1 MPPGWAGSAAGPTGA
16 EGASHRRATPV
27 VATVPRAAG
36 GPTSTMSTFISAVA
50 QALRRFVGFLRRENL
65 FRLLGVIAVL
75 ILGGTA
81 GLAFFEGRSL
91 PDALWWSVVTL
102 TTVGFGDIS
111 PVSFGGRLIGVV
123 LMFFG
128 IGVLGMFTATVAGVF
143 VEQRMRK
150 DRGMESCKFEKHII
164 LCGWNGRMRE
174 ILADLRADARSA
186 DEGIALVADIDAKP
200 VPDDHLHFVRGD
212 VTEENLKRAGID
224 AAATVVI
231 VGDRSL
237 DYSARDAKTVLAT
250 LTVKSLNSE
259 VYSIVELATEAN
271 VRHCQQARADEI
283 VVGAELCSRVMST
296 AAHDHGISTV
306 LRELLSA
313 SVGQDL
319 VTEPVPP
326 ALAGRPFFD
335 VFSALKREHDK
346 IAVAIQRQG
355 NGTIET
361 NPGADA
367 VVAAADRLVVISARE
382 RREAAAN

>member
-1 MPPGWAGSAAGPTGA
+1 MSI
-16 EGASHRRATPV
+16 RA
-27 VATVPRAAG
+27 
-36 GPTSTMSTFISAVA
+36 FAVA
-50 QALRRFVGFLRRENL
+50 QALTRAFGFLRRENL
-65 FRLLGVIAVL
+65 MRLLGVIAVL
-75 ILGGTA
+75 ILGGAA
-81 GLAFFEGRSL
+81 GFAFFEGRS
-91 PDALWWSVVTL
+91 PTDGLWWSIVTL
-102 TTVGFGDIS
+102 TTVGFGDIF
-111 PVSFGGRLIGVV
+111 PVTLGGRLIGIV

-128 IGVLGMFTATVAGVF
+128 IGVLGMFTATIAGVF
-143 VEQRMRK
+143 VEKRMRK
-150 DRGMESCKFEKHII
+150 DRGMDSYDGKGHII
-164 LCGWNGRMRE
+164 LCGWNGRMKE

-186 DEGIALVADIDAKP
+186 DKGIALVADIDAKP

-237 DYSARDAKTVLAT
+237 DYSARDAKAVLAT

-271 VRHCQQARADEI
+271 VRHCEQAQADEI

-319 VTEPVPP
+319 VTEPVPS

-335 VFSALKREHDK
+335 VFSALKRKHDK
-346 IAVAIQRQG
+346 IAVAIQREG
-355 NGTIET
+355 NGAIET

-367 VVAAADRLVVISARE
+367 VVSAADRLVVISARE

>member
-1 MPPGWAGSAAGPTGA
+1 MI
-16 EGASHRRATPV
+16 
-27 VATVPRAAG
+27 
-36 GPTSTMSTFISAVA
+36 TFTSAVA
-50 QALRRFVGFLRRENL
+50 QVLRRFLGFMRRENL
-65 FRLLGVIAVL
+65 LRLLGVIAVL

-81 GLAFFEGRSL
+81 GLAYFEDRSL

-111 PVSFGGRLIGVV
+111 PVSLGGRLIGVV

-128 IGVLGMFTATVAGVF
+128 IGVLGMFTATIAGVF

-150 DRGMESCKFEKHII
+150 DRGMGSYDFQGHII
-164 LCGWNGRMRE
+164 LCGWNGRMKE

-186 DEGIALVADIDAKP
+186 DHDIVLVADIDAKP
-200 VPDDHLHFVRGD
+200 VADDKLHFVRGD
-212 VTEENLKRAGID
+212 VTEESLKRAGIET
-224 AAATVVI
+224 AATAVI
-231 VGDRSL
+231 IGDRSL
-237 DYSARDAKTVLAT
+237 DYSARDAKTVLST
-250 LTVKSLNSE
+250 LTVKSLNPK
-259 VYSIVELATEAN
+259 VYAIVELATDDN
-271 VRHCQQARADEI
+271 VRHCQRAKADEI

-313 SVGQDL
+313 SVGHDL
-319 VTEPVPP
+319 VTEPVPS
-326 ALAGRPFFD
+326 ALAGRRFFD

-346 IAVAIQRQG
+346 IAVAIQREG
-355 NGTIET
+355 NGAIET

-382 RREAAAN
+382 GREAAAN

>member
-1 MPPGWAGSAAGPTGA
+1 MARHSNMIIL
-16 EGASHRRATPV
+16 S
-27 VATVPRAAG
+27 
-36 GPTSTMSTFISAVA
+36 SAVA
-50 QALRRFVGFLRRENL
+50 QALGRFLGFVRRENL
-65 FRLLGVIAVL
+65 LRLAGVIALL
-75 ILGGTA
+75 IVGGTA
-81 GLAFFEGRSL
+81 GLAYFEGRSV

-111 PVSFGGRLIGVV
+111 PVSLGGRLIGVV

-128 IGVLGMFTATVAGVF
+128 IGVLGMFTATIAGVF
-143 VEQRMRK
+143 VEQRIRK
-150 DRGMESCKFEKHII
+150 DRGMESCTFENHII
-164 LCGWNGRMRE
+164 LCGWNGRMKD

-186 DEGIALVADIDAKP
+186 DRDIALVADIDAKP

-212 VTEENLKRAGID
+212 VTEENLKRAGIES
-224 AAATVVI
+224 AATVVI

-237 DYSARDAKTVLAT
+237 DYSARDAKTVLST
-250 LTVKSLNSE
+250 LTVESLNPD

-271 VRHCQQARADEI
+271 VRHCQRAGADEI

-313 SVGQDL
+313 QVGQDL
-319 VTEPVPP
+319 VTVPVPS

-355 NGTIET
+355 NGAIET
-361 NPGADA
+361 NPGADS

-382 RREAAAN
+382 RRASAAN

>member
-1 MPPGWAGSAAGPTGA
+1 MSI
-16 EGASHRRATPV
+16 RAFV
-27 VATVPRAAG
+27 VAQVLTRA
-36 GPTSTMSTFISAVA
+36 I
-50 QALRRFVGFLRRENL
+50 GFLRRENL
-65 FRLLGVIAVL
+65 LRILGVIAVL
-75 ILGGTA
+75 ILGGAA
-81 GLAFFEGRSL
+81 GFAFFEGRS
-91 PDALWWSVVTL
+91 PADGLWWSVVTL
-102 TTVGFGDIS
+102 TTVGFGDIF
-111 PVSFGGRLIGVV
+111 PVTLGGRLVGIV

-128 IGVLGMFTATVAGVF
+128 IGVLGMFTATIAGVF
-143 VEQRMRK
+143 VEERMRK
-150 DRGMESCKFEKHII
+150 DRGMDSYDGKRHII
-164 LCGWNGRMRE
+164 LCGWNGRMKE
-174 ILADLRADARSA
+174 ILADLRADVRSSDA
-186 DEGIALVADIDAKP
+186 DIVLVADIDVKP
-200 VPDDHLHFVRGD
+200 VADDHLHFVRGD

>member
-1 MPPGWAGSAAGPTGA
+1 
-16 EGASHRRATPV
+16 
-27 VATVPRAAG
+27 
-36 GPTSTMSTFISAVA
+36 MSILTSAVA
-50 QALRRFVGFLRRENL
+50 QTLARFLGFMRRENL
-65 FRLLGVIAVL
+65 FRLMGVIAAL
-75 ILGGTA
+75 ILGGAA
-81 GLAFFEGRSL
+81 GLAYFEGRSL

-111 PVSFGGRLIGVV
+111 PVSLGGRLIGVV

-150 DRGMESCKFEKHII
+150 DRGMDSCKFEKHII
-164 LCGWNGRMRE
+164 LCGWNGRTKE

-186 DEGIALVADIDAKP
+186 DRGIALVADIDAKP

-237 DYSARDAKTVLAT
+237 DYSARDAKAVLAT

-271 VRHCQQARADEI
+271 VRHCERAKADEI

-319 VTEPVPP
+319 VTEPVPS
-326 ALAGRPFFD
+326 ALAGRTFFD
-335 VFSALKREHDK
+335 VFSTLKRDEDK

-355 NGTIET
+355 NGAIET
-361 NPGADA
+361 NPGTDA
-367 VVAAADRLVVISARE
+367 VVGAADRLVVISARE
-382 RREAAAN
+382 RRGSAEKLRVAPG